1 MSEREPATIF
11 TNIPV
16 TVLAEA
22 MRPTS
27 KSLAP
32 RYWENHDRVGDLD
45 MVELKI
51 AKAPMKQS
59 KMKPLGNFS

>member
-1 MSEREPATIF
+1 MSEREPAT
-11 TNIPV
+11 
-16 TVLAEA
+16 
-22 MRPTS
+22 
-27 KSLAP
+27 
-32 RYWENHDRVGDLD
+32 WENHDRVGDLD